1 MPHTLSDQHFLQALA
16 ALDSPEFSDEEKV
29 QMLMQTALT
38 LQTRPPSPKQLYDA
52 VVLYDKALSLCPPT
66 EILQHARM
74 RALKASALQM
84 IPDHD
89 SSHLEEARKE
99 IESALPVL
107 EASGEPEELAE
118 VHMHLGLILQAL
130 ASANKARITEAIV
143 FYQKALLTFGK
154 ESFPTEFAI
163 LHNNLA
169 TAYLSIPLTGEKAKM
184 REALAVQSYQ
194 AALEVITLE
203 NDPSEYAMLQN
214 NLGNALQ
221 YAASGHP
228 VENNLRALKAYDEAL
243 RVRNARLSP
252 LPYANTISN
261 KANCLLNLPDAP
273 GDSGNA
279 QLSNRLNLAQAKT
292 LYLEAREIFREHG
305 EKDKASM
312 IDECLGEIQSQLDLL
327 GPYDGDE

>member
-1 MPHTLSDQHFLQALA
+1 
-16 ALDSPEFSDEEKV
+16 
-29 QMLMQTALT
+29 
-38 LQTRPPSPKQLYDA
+38 
-52 VVLYDKALSLCPPT
+52 
-66 EILQHARM
+66 
-74 RALKASALQM
+74 
-84 IPDHD
+84 
-89 SSHLEEARKE
+89 
-99 IESALPVL
+99 
-107 EASGEPEELAE
+107 
-118 VHMHLGLILQAL
+118 
-130 ASANKARITEAIV
+130 
-143 FYQKALLTFGK
+143 
-154 ESFPTEFAI
+154 
-163 LHNNLA
+163 
-169 TAYLSIPLTGEKAKM
+169 M